1 MMVVPLVLAVVAAL
15 MAVRALQDEARMN
28 ARVERTCGE
37 SFGSFVRAAHERRLI
52 EARLAQFKR
61 GSSPVRERG
70 SA

>member
-15 MAVRALQDEARMN
+15 MAVRARQHEARMN

-37 SFGSFVRAAHERRLI
+37 TFASKVRAAHERGLI
-52 EARLAQFKR
+52 EARLAQFTR
-61 GSSPVRERG
+61 RSAPVREGG